1 MAKESRPRYTF
12 RMTLLISD
20 PLCLEHRAEGHI
32 ERPERVQAI
41 LGRLRDRG
49 LMPRLTP
56 LAARDATEDEL
67 ALVHDRR
74 YVDLVRQA
82 SERGGGWL
90 DGDTYLNERSFAAAV
105 RAAGGVLAAAEAVRD
120 GRDRTAFCVVRPPGH
135 HALPGQGMGFCLFN
149 NVAVGARF
157 TRKRALIVDWDVH
170 HGNGT
175 QAAFWD
181 DPSAWYIS
189 FHRSPFYPGTGEED
203 ERGAGNIFNRPVRF
217 GTPRREILS
226 WLEKT
231 VRKAAREF
239 RPEIVFVSSGFDAYE
254 EDPIGGLGLEAEDF
268 RTMTDLVM
276 GLGVPVISS
285 LEGGY
290 GLDGLG
296 LCAEQHVLG
305 LLA

>member
-1 MAKESRPRYTF
+1 M
-12 RMTLLISD
+12 
-20 PLCLEHRAEGHI
+20 

-49 LMPRLTP
+49 LLARMTSV
-56 LAARDATEDEL
+56 AARDAFEDEL

-74 YVDLVRQA
+74 YIDIVRQA

-90 DGDTYLNERSFAAAV
+90 DSDTYINERSYAAAV

-149 NVAVGARF
+149 NVAIGARF

-175 QAAFWD
+175 QAVFWE
-181 DPSAWYIS
+181 DPSVWFVS
-189 FHRSPFYPGTGEED
+189 FHRYPFYPGTGDEE
-203 ERGAGNIFNRPVRF
+203 ERGAGNIINLPVRW
-217 GTPRREILS
+217 GTPRREILGR
-226 WLEKT
+226 LAAAVE
-231 VRKAAREF
+231 KAAREF
-239 RPEIVFVSSGFDAYE
+239 KPEIVFVSCGFDAYRD
-254 EDPIGGLGLEAEDF
+254 DPIGGLGLEAGDF
-268 RTMTDLVM
+268 RTMTDLVR

-290 GLDGLG
+290 GLEGLG